1 MKQRAFDY
9 RLEQN
14 ITATRIRRRLE
25 REKPLT
31 YPPKHLS
38 IGGLPLYR
46 RARTPKGLAS
56 RDPSQLSLRLCIRE
70 GALPGPRASPSP
82 WTGRPPSLPQLRR
95 RIGDYVRRIA
105 VARAVILMDARLAR
119 SIEVVTLTRRLLCLR
134 ESRCCR
140 QETQRY

>member
-31 YPPKHLS
+31 YPPTHLS

-70 GALPGPRASPSP
+70 GAL
-82 WTGRPPSLPQLRR
+82 L
-95 RIGDYVRRIA
+95 
-105 VARAVILMDARLAR
+105 ARAPHYRR
-119 SIEVVTLTRRLLCLR
+119 SLSRAEFSRAAAVLRHGADGSTRA
-134 ESRCCR
+134 
-140 QETQRY
+140 